1 MTKFI
6 TSFVLAAS
14 VLAGIGAAQA
24 DPMYGNAIRDAARA
38 GFITPHGVF
47 DGR

>member
-6 TSFVLAAS
+6 ASIVLAAS

-24 DPMYGNAIRDAARA
+24 DPSYGNALRDSAQA
-38 GFITPHGVF
+38 GNITPGGVW